1 MNMRAMVCVLGV
13 LAATS
18 ALPHDDKGRDDKSRA
33 GELVRIVRDSTAR
46 FRDPAAAEAEG
57 YQLQF
62 GCVTGPDLG
71 AMGLH
76 YVNMSLVGD
85 GALDATRPEIVIYEP
100 LPNGRL
106 RLIGADYL
114 VLAAD
119 WHAKH
124 AGPPQLEG
132 QLLHLFES
140 LHPTDGIVMRSPER
154 REGSAPRVLGNCS
167 GSAAKGAVSAG
178 ANPLPMSVEN
188 VTVALPSSGSV
199 GLAKSN
205 GFVVTEALMEPA
217 SAAKL
222 TGVAIPTR
230 LP

>member
-76 YVNMSLVGD
+76 YVNMTIPLKKAVG
-85 GALDATRPEIVIYEP
+85 
-100 LPNGRL
+100 
-106 RLIGADYL
+106 
-114 VLAAD
+114 
-119 WHAKH
+119 
-124 AGPPQLEG
+124 
-132 QLLHLFES
+132 S
-140 LHPTDGIVMRSPER
+140 
-154 REGSAPRVLGNCS
+154 
-167 GSAAKGAVSAG
+167 
-178 ANPLPMSVEN
+178 
-188 VTVALPSSGSV
+188 
-199 GLAKSN
+199 
-205 GFVVTEALMEPA
+205 
-217 SAAKL
+217 
-222 TGVAIPTR
+222 
-230 LP
+230 